1 LPRWCG
7 LRAKILS
14 SYLTCKNLV
23 TFSLLDDHLSDYND
37 RFNARRVPP
46 NLLFID
52 PRREPL
58 TDQILN
64 LVGVEYRNVSGPIHL
79 EIPPVQL
86 EL

>member
-1 LPRWCG
+1 
-7 LRAKILS
+7 
-14 SYLTCKNLV
+14 
-23 TFSLLDDHLSDYND
+23 
-37 RFNARRVPP
+37 VPP

-64 LVGVEYRNVSGPIHL
+64 LVGVEYRNVSGLIHL
-79 EIPPVQL
+79 EIPSVQL

>member
-1 LPRWCG
+1 
-7 LRAKILS
+7 LS
-14 SYLTCKNLV
+14 SCLTCKNIL
-23 TFSLLDDHLSDYND
+23 TFSLLDDYLSDYDD
-37 RFNARRVPP
+37 RFNARWVPP

-64 LVGVEYRNVSGPIHL
+64 LFGVEYRNVSGPTHHG
-79 EIPPVQL
+79 IPSMQL